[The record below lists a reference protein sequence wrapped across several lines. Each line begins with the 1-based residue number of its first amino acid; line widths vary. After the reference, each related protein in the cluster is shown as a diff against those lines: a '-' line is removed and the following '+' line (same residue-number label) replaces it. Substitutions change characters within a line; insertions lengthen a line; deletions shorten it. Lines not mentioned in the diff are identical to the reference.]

1 MERDGFRQ
9 DEPRTHSKGGG
20 TVVRLSRRRRA
31 SHRLNRFLKRR
42 GFPWLW
48 AAAGAILLA
57 VMVLGA
63 ISENTIMKKIAW
75 VSVGITFLL
84 IIPFSWRLY
93 GKPHK

>member
-48 AAAGAILLA
+48 AAVGAILLA
-57 VMVLGA
+57 GNGPRGNFREYNHEKNCVGKRRHY
-63 ISENTIMKKIAW
+63 ISADYT
-75 VSVGITFLL
+75 LL
-84 IIPFSWRLY
+84 VAVVWQAP
-93 GKPHK
+93 